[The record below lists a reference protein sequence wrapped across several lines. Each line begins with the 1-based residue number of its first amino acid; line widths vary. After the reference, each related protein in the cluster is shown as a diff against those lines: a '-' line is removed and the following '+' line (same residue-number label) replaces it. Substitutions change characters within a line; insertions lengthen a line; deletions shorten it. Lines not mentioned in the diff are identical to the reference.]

1 MQSNSSPQKHLHRL
15 GVLILLGVIGFLVI
29 KWLATPSSWNF
40 QVWYRG
46 DALAELAEKEP
57 VFGGNASCNDCHEDV
72 VELALSAPHKALS
85 CEACHGP
92 SVKHVRDGQK
102 IAEAVVVSHSSWQC
116 LNCHEKLLGKSEDY
130 PQFEKVPSQRRIRKH
145 KKLKEDVLCLKCH
158 GPHDAFS
165 DPERANR
172 KSEKPP
178 ESASL

>member
-1 MQSNSSPQKHLHRL
+1 MQSNASPQKHLHRL
-15 GVLILLGVIGFLVI
+15 GVLILLGVIGFLII

-46 DALAELAEKEP
+46 DSLVELAKKEP
-57 VFGGNASCNDCHEDV
+57 VFGGNESCTTCHEEV

-92 SVKHVRDGQK
+92 LTTHVGGGRK
-102 IAEAVVVSHSSWQC
+102 IADALVVSHSSGQC
-116 LNCHEKLLGKSEDY
+116 LNCHEQLLGKSEDY
-130 PQFEKVPSQRRIRKH
+130 PQFAKDPAKRRIRKH
-145 KKLKEDVLCLKCH
+145 KKLKGEALCLKCH

-172 KSEKPP
+172 VSAKSP